1 MVRHV
6 GALSAWTAWLPLFP
20 APGGVP
26 FSLAVII
33 VYYIAFD
40 ISIDKL
46 NNIEFDILLILYI
59 AFDRFS
65 QYNKATMG
73 EGLSLYKPSPDWRD
87 YASIKSA
94 AESSKQIYEG

>member
-33 VYYIAFD
+33 LYHLILVM
-40 ISIDKL
+40 SID
-46 NNIEFDILLILYI
+46 NITKF
-59 AFDRFS
+59 
-65 QYNKATMG
+65 K
-73 EGLSLYKPSPDWRD
+73 
-87 YASIKSA
+87 
-94 AESSKQIYEG
+94 